1 MLVLPIVRGLKRLPL
16 RGASRRPRPPCPGDQ
31 QRIFWLSKM
40 KGAWVLLEPVV
51 SSYLSMSNPDFP
63 IALGMIS
70 KDSTIV
76 RGWGRVMEMVY
87 RDADRIVVLGESMK
101 RRLMPKPQR
110 RRWRSGRI
118 TRPIPKNGASVP
130 ELPSRPT
137 LPVPT
142 QSRRTGASLRRCIP
156 RPDEEG
162 PPQREYGAANRERL
176 GGFVDLI
183 PSAEDHYA
191 RSSARDRRKRLLMG
205 VGSFRP
211 PSRNLR
217 RSNTAFKTSSEHSVP
232 WIVISGS

>member
-1 MLVLPIVRGLKRLPL
+1 MGPFGTGRQFISLNEQPGL
-16 RGASRRPRPPCPGDQ
+16 SRRPWNGRRGQRCIPG
-31 QRIFWLSKM
+31 
-40 KGAWVLLEPVV
+40 
-51 SSYLSMSNPDFP
+51 
-63 IALGMIS
+63 LG
-70 KDSTIV
+70 TGHANGV
-76 RGWGRVMEMVY
+76 PERGPHRGPRVG
-87 RDADRIVVLGESMK
+87 DSMK

-110 RRWRSGRI
+110 RRWRSGRT

-130 ELPSRPT
+130 ELPSGPT
-137 LPVPT
+137 LLAPT
-142 QSRRTGASLRRCIP
+142 QSRRTGASLRRCTP

-162 PPQREYGAANRERL
+162 PPQREYGTANRERL
-176 GGFVDLI
+176 GGFVDLV